1 MKTPFGEVR
10 TSFGRSTER
19 DEPSDIEEGGVEE
32 DGVKNRGRI
41 RKKQS
46 EKSMCGWG
54 RTEGGRMRI

>member
-19 DEPSDIEEGGVEE
+19 DETSDIEEGGVEE

-41 RKKQS
+41 RKKHS
-46 EKSMCGWG
+46 EKSMSG
-54 RTEGGRMRI
+54 